1 MKLFRRIGQPTPKKN
16 KIIGQITTFLGVASV
31 VIAES
36 GLVDN
41 RPVLKLGLEI
51 LSVKFGGIALYN
63 AQKVDKDGQVNN

>member
-1 MKLFRRIGQPTPKKN
+1 MKIFRRIGEKTPKKN
-16 KIIGQITTFLGVASV
+16 KIVGQITTFLGVASV

-41 RPVLKLGLEI
+41 RPMLKLGLEI

-63 AQKVDKDGQVNN
+63 AQKVEKDESK